1 MQLQKCV
8 KPSDLIEEVFSLG
21 YQKFYCYLNSNNSI
35 GTTRNMAKEQE
46 KKNTPSSKSSTT
58 AGIGIK
64 ISQECFK
71 LNNFYFNLNN
81 LSFMIGRKF

>member
-1 MQLQKCV
+1 
-8 KPSDLIEEVFSLG
+8 
-21 YQKFYCYLNSNNSI
+21 
-35 GTTRNMAKEQE
+35 MAKEQE
-46 KKNTPSSKSSTT
+46 KKSTPSSKSSTT

-64 ISQECFK
+64 INQECFK